1 MVFLLSCSI
10 SFHELSWGLFE
21 SMVES
26 YIARTEPDRF
36 PGDEAVTN
44 LLCLI
49 CMEQEIPLRFYQED
63 GGVLVEF
70 LDPVAD
76 IDWVTLFDEF
86 TSEYFD
92 ILLPEPRR
100 DGDVRGEFYSVIE
113 DNL

>member
-1 MVFLLSCSI
+1 MSCSI

-21 SMVES
+21 SMVEQF
-26 YIARTEPDRF
+26 IARTSPECY

-49 CMEQEIPLRFYQED
+49 CMERGIPLRFYHRGDLIEVE
-63 GGVLVEF
+63 VL
-70 LDPVAD
+70 DTTAD

-86 TSEYFD
+86 TSEYHD

-100 DGDVRGEFYSVIE
+100 DDDVRVEFYQVVE
-113 DNL
+113 DNLQ